1 MVVVMKT
8 REELIG
14 TGECRGRDQELVRL
28 IGRHGVMQIEQVQRA
43 MGAGRSVTY
52 RRFAY
57 CEAAGLV
64 ERLSIPGVGPV
75 LHATREGIRYGG
87 LPLPVAKVSAGTIE
101 HSLRCTSV
109 AISVGKNVGHEA
121 ILTEREIIA
130 AEALE
135 ERLVA
140 STEVGQFRGRPKM
153 HRADLAVLRE
163 EGTIAIEVELTPKS
177 RPRLEAIIGAWCAA
191 AMGDGDLAEVHYLC
205 APGQTRNAVE
215 RAVEKVGAGSV
226 VVVAGLGATQASGSG
241 EKLEARRGGL
251 ST

>member
-14 TGECRGRDQELVRL
+14 TGECRNRDHEMVRL

-43 MGAGRSVTY
+43 MGAGRSATY
-52 RRFAY
+52 SRFAY

-87 LPLPVAKVSAGTIE
+87 LPLPVAKVSAGSIE

-109 AISVGKNVGHEA
+109 AISVGTKVGHEA
-121 ILTEREIIA
+121 ILTEREIVA

-135 ERLVA
+135 ERAIA
-140 STEVGQFRGRPKM
+140 SVQVGPASSRRLPRK

-177 RPRLEAIIGAWCAA
+177 RPRLEAIIGAWCEAV
-191 AMGDGDLAEVHYLC
+191 GDGDLAEVHYLC

-226 VVVAGLGATQASGSG
+226 VAVIELKEAIGS
-241 EKLEARRGGL
+241 EESPAAKSGGL
-251 ST
+251 SK

>member
-14 TGECRGRDQELVRL
+14 TGECRCRDQELVRL

-64 ERLSIPGVGPV
+64 ERLNIPGVGPV
-75 LHATREGIRYGG
+75 LHATREGIRYAG
-87 LPLPVAKVSAGTIE
+87 LPLPVAAVSAGNVE
-101 HSLRCTSV
+101 HMLRCTSV
-109 AISVGKNVGHEA
+109 AISAGKNVGHEA
-121 ILTEREIIA
+121 VLTEREIVA
-130 AEALE
+130 AEAFE
-135 ERLVA
+135 ERPIA
-140 STEVGQFRGRPKM
+140 SVKVGPASSRRLPRK

-177 RPRLEAIIGAWCAA
+177 RPRLEAIIGAWCEAA
-191 AMGDGDLAEVHYLC
+191 LGDGDLAAVHYIC
-205 APGQTRNAVE
+205 APGQTRNAVK
-215 RAVEKVGAGSV
+215 RAVEKVGADR
-226 VVVAGLGATQASGSG
+226 VVAVVELG
-241 EKLEARRGGL
+241 EADHG
-251 ST
+251 

>member
-14 TGECRGRDQELVRL
+14 TGECRGRDQEMVRL

-64 ERLSIPGVGPV
+64 ERLSIAGVGPV

-109 AISVGKNVGHEA
+109 AISAGKHYGHEA

-135 ERLVA
+135 ERPIA
-140 STEVGQFRGRPKM
+140 SAEVGFFRGAPKK
-153 HRADLAVLRE
+153 HRADLAVLRD

-177 RPRLEAIIGAWCAA
+177 RSRLEAIIAAWWAA
-191 AMGDGDLAEVHYLC
+191 ATGDGDLAQVDYLC
-205 APGQTRNAVE
+205 APGQTLNAVT
-215 RAVEKVGAGSV
+215 RAVEKVGAESV
-226 VVVAGLGATQASGSG
+226 VAVIELG
-241 EKLEARRGGL
+241 GGQHG
-251 ST
+251 